1 MKASWI
7 TRTVTLVLPALVAQ
21 ACSVAAA
28 NTIVFNNLAA
38 STPYYY
44 NFGNSTGNA
53 VGGYS
58 TSATTF
64 TPSVSGPLDELT
76 LGLFYLFG
84 SNSVTL
90 QLSPS
95 VSGLPSAPIWTTTSA
110 PAPAYGS
117 LMSLTGI
124 GGPVINAGQQY
135 WLEAIAPVTPS
146 TLDAWYRN
154 NQGDVGPII
163 ANGNYIASDDRL
175 ALRVGVLGSVPEPC
189 TCMLLCF
196 GLIGATSIRRRPR
209 TQN

>member
-1 MKASWI
+1 MKASSL
-7 TRTVTLVLPALVAQ
+7 TRSIILALTMLAAQ
-21 ACSVAAA
+21 ACSFATA
-28 NTIVFNNLAA
+28 NTVVFNNLAA
-38 STPYYY
+38 TTPYYY

-64 TPSVSGPLDELT
+64 TPSASGTLDELT

-90 QLSPS
+90 ELSPD
-95 VSGLPSAPIWTTTSA
+95 VGGLPSAPIWTTTSA
-110 PAPAYGS
+110 PAPSFGG

-124 GGPVINAGQQY
+124 GGPVINGGQQY

-175 ALRVGVLGSVPEPC
+175 ALRVGVLASVPEPC
-189 TCMLLCF
+189 TCILACI
-196 GLIGATSIRRRPR
+196 GLAGVVSIRRRSR
-209 TQN
+209 I